1 MVRPASCRMRACGLL
16 AIALFALAA
25 SCGDDDDAIAPQ
37 PASGLIEGQLLG
49 PDGPLGATV
58 SAIREHAGYGE
69 RPWAEAATD
78 SIGRYG
84 LPVAFG
90 RYRLRVSLSS
100 GGEAWIAE
108 GGLQGTNEALYEVG
122 PDRPHLVVDA
132 KAGGVE
138 LRLLH
143 EGETF
148 AGLTAQVV
156 ALDGRTSTRESSGE
170 PVSGGMRYRF
180 PAVPAGWAAARV
192 AIGTSTWGVRSL
204 PLAGDAAGP
213 LRLWVTPG
221 EWTVATYTLPAPA
234 RLVGRVRG
242 SWEELERVFASPS
255 IFRPTARLVR
265 PDGYSPWR
273 TGTVPAGG
281 TYSFEWYPG
290 DSVFVEIEID
300 GEVRRLGVL
309 SSGSLRPWI
318 LQPGTTL
325 DLPEVVESGI
335 LMRVFYPAGARWL
348 YAVVDA
354 YDESGVLAG
363 SSEHPCGGAAS
374 CTFPE
379 RSLAGIANLDPG
391 RYRLRVRPTGNDSGW
406 SPTWYPGTDS
416 LGAAWVEVP
425 PDGGLLRLECSIPPA
440 PAPGKRGN

>member
-1 MVRPASCRMRACGLL
+1 MVRPAPCRMRACGLL

-25 SCGDDDDAIAPQ
+25 SCGDDDDAITPQ
-37 PASGLIEGQLLG
+37 PTIGLIEGQLLG

-58 SAIREHAGYGE
+58 SALREHAGFGE
-69 RPWAEAATD
+69 RPWAEADTD
-78 SIGRYG
+78 SSGRYG

-100 GGEAWIAE
+100 GGEAWIAD
-108 GGLQGTNEALYEVG
+108 GVLQGTNETLYEVG

-148 AGLTAQVV
+148 AGLRTAVV
-156 ALDGRTSTRESSGE
+156 SLDGRTSTGSSTGE
-170 PVSGGMRYRF
+170 IIPGGVRCRF

-192 AIGTSTWGVRSL
+192 SIGGSGTGVRSL

-213 LRLWVTPG
+213 PRLWVTPG

-255 IFRPTARLVR
+255 LFRPTAYLVP
-265 PDGYSPWR
+265 PDGRALWLTWSR
-273 TGTVPAGG
+273 TEDGA
-281 TYSFEWYPG
+281 YAFEWYPG

-300 GEVRRLGVL
+300 GEVRRLGVP
-309 SSGSLRPWI
+309 SSGSLHPWV
-318 LQPGTTL
+318 LQPGMTL

-335 LMRVFYPAGARWL
+335 LLRVFYPAGARRL
-348 YAVVDA
+348 NAVVDA
-354 YDESGVLAG
+354 YDESGDLAG
-363 SSEHPCGGAAS
+363 SSTHECAGAGD
-374 CTFPE
+374 CIFPE

-391 RYRLRVRPTGNDSGW
+391 RYRLRVRPVGTDSGW

-440 PAPGKRGN
+440 PAPGKRGD